1 MMASAGATLAH
12 EGHLILGFVKFM
24 AGYHLVL
31 VTRTRPIGAVSGSEV
46 LGISDCETVR
56 VASEAVVKAARRQAA
71 AEASHGGGGGGG
83 GGSGGK
89 SAAHSDLAA
98 GADVPV
104 AVAVDSP
111 KAGGGWGA
119 GAGAGSGTA
128 GGGGGGVPLAAA
140 VVGGGAGGGSD
151 GIGEKSGDSSSECPR
166 RTTAAEDVSS
176 AAAASASGLLGK
188 KEGGFGSWMSGFV
201 EAVQRR
207 INPTEAEGA
216 ENKCV
221 RSLATGTF
229 PRLLPTHSLTRSSS
243 TRFHSLRPLVCCNTP
258 GTSISSTSWT

>member
-56 VASEAVVKAARRQAA
+56 VASEAVVKAARKQAA

-83 GGSGGK
+83 GSGGGGK

-98 GADVPV
+98 GADVPM

-111 KAGGGWGA
+111 KAA
-119 GAGAGSGTA
+119 GNGTA
-128 GGGGGGVPLAAA
+128 GGGGGGGVPLAAA
-140 VVGGGAGGGSD
+140 LVSGGAGDGSD
-151 GIGEKSGDSSSECPR
+151 GNGEKSGGAASFERPQR
-166 RTTAAEDVSS
+166 RATAAEDVSS

-188 KEGGFGSWMSGFV
+188 KEKGGFGSWMSGFV

-221 RSLATGTF
+221 RPLATGAF
-229 PRLLPTHSLTRSSS
+229 VPPSSADSLTHSLLLLCS
-243 TRFHSLRPLVCCNTP
+243 FPLTP
-258 GTSISSTSWT
+258 WLLV

>member
-56 VASEAVVKAARRQAA
+56 VASEAVVKAARKQAA

-83 GGSGGK
+83 SGGGGK

-98 GADVPV
+98 GADVPM

-111 KAGGGWGA
+111 KAA
-119 GAGAGSGTA
+119 GNGTA
-128 GGGGGGVPLAAA
+128 GGGGGGGVPLAAA
-140 VVGGGAGGGSD
+140 LVSGGAGDGSD
-151 GIGEKSGDSSSECPR
+151 GNGEKSGGAASFERPQR
-166 RTTAAEDVSS
+166 RATAAEDVSS

-188 KEGGFGSWMSGFV
+188 KEKGGFGSWMSGFV

-221 RSLATGTF
+221 RPLATGAF
-229 PRLLPTHSLTRSSS
+229 VPPSSADSLTHSLLLLC
-243 TRFHSLRPLVCCNTP
+243 SLPLTP
-258 GTSISSTSWT
+258 WLLV